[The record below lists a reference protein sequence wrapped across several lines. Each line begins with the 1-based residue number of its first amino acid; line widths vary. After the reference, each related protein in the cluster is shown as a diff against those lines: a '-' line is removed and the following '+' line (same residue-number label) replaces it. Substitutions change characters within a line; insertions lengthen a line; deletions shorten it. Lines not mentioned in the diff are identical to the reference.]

1 MRTDECVE
9 LFNFCLFFGCFSEDK
24 TFDFEKRG
32 RRNSDSAVYLKA
44 NEEPPILR
52 PQRDEAELRQKIIGL
67 EQKINRMRIGTF
79 LEDPVARLIK
89 EDIRSVSS
97 QSELAF
103 NGIHCF
109 SIYMTLTASRVRSL
123 KSVRPKF
130 PHEGR
135 T

>member
-44 NEEPPILR
+44 YEEPPILR
-52 PQRDEAELRQKIIGL
+52 LQRDEAELRQKIIGL

-79 LEDPVARLIK
+79 VEGESFKYFLLVAFYIMGDRFTGLTPSIK
-89 EDIRSVSS
+89 IVMFC
-97 QSELAF
+97 QF
-103 NGIHCF
+103 
-109 SIYMTLTASRVRSL
+109 
-123 KSVRPKF
+123 
-130 PHEGR
+130 
-135 T
+135 

>member
-9 LFNFCLFFGCFSEDK
+9 LFNFCLCFGCFSEEK

-52 PQRDEAELRQKIIGL
+52 LQRDEAELRQKIIGL

-79 LEDPVARLIK
+79 VEGESFKYFLLVAFYIMGDRFTNKQCLGLDPVYKNSNVLSVLSLLIL
-89 EDIRSVSS
+89 IS
-97 QSELAF
+97 
-103 NGIHCF
+103 
-109 SIYMTLTASRVRSL
+109 
-123 KSVRPKF
+123 
-130 PHEGR
+130 
-135 T
+135 

>member
-52 PQRDEAELRQKIIGL
+52 LQRDEAELRQKIIGL

-79 LEDPVARLIK
+79 VEGESFTNKQCLGLDPVYKNSNVLSVLSLLIL
-89 EDIRSVSS
+89 IS
-97 QSELAF
+97 
-103 NGIHCF
+103 
-109 SIYMTLTASRVRSL
+109 
-123 KSVRPKF
+123 
-130 PHEGR
+130 
-135 T
+135 